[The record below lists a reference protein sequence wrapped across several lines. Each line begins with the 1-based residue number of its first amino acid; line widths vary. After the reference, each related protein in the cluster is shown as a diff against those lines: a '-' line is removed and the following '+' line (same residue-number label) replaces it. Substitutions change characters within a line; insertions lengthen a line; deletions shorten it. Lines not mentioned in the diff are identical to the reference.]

1 MKRTCTMMLMLAVSV
16 FASAQKMT
24 IKTSNGQ
31 TVEISC
37 EGGLKPQ
44 AVSVAAD
51 GTVTF
56 KMNETA
62 ESDAVAKVNEEAAD
76 SVDTFVKATP
86 DSVDTLVSASD
97 SIAEAPI
104 LYAGAEEAEE
114 AENDSL
120 PSSTSE
126 GIAFIANAIAEELS
140 PEYAQ
145 FNKEHEGTHPKSERE
160 LVKNVAKQFFNEDDV
175 ETADALVTLFSGLR
189 FTKDSTFVPQYAQ
202 RKPKPLMRKY
212 DIIELSGSL
221 GKDIN
226 SLSDAAAGKVTEDD
240 YGDDAENHHK
250 YGGGI
255 KYSRVYI
262 KGEEVDG
269 VWKPNPLGFAYSWG
283 GLVSFS
289 HESEIGL
296 YVDAMGKAGI
306 QIGNDI
312 CFGVDALVGAGI
324 TPFNTFI
331 TNDMNHQIINKSVWC
346 FKYGLQLWGS
356 LNFSKDTYTAIYGRL
371 INSIRPNDGEFNLPK
386 DWEVVLEDFDPSSW
400 TVGLAIG
407 YKFGAYEPLS
417 QDKRLQATLS
427 TGYQICGNKGFSLSA
442 EIDRLT
448 QVSKST
454 HLTYGL
460 AFENVFENSKRGGNM
475 TSILFSGGFQ
485 VRQPQNSWFWGAK
498 LLLGI
503 GEYSV
508 VNSGK
513 NDNYSYE
520 DHSAKPCFKG
530 AVQLTSGFKIGKCSQ
545 ILCNLRAGGHFVNSM
560 KYEGFDESSTK
571 NSVGF
576 DLGASLGYNF
586 TF

>member
-1 MKRTCTMMLMLAVSV
+1 MKKICTMMLMLAVSV

-24 IKTSNGQ
+24 IKTGNGQ

-37 EGGLKPQ
+37 EGGLSPKEI
-44 AVSVAAD
+44 AVAHDGSVIFKLGNSAKDSVA
-51 GTVTF
+51 VI
-56 KMNETA
+56 A
-62 ESDAVAKVNEEAAD
+62 ENNIEPEEVD
-76 SVDTFVKATP
+76 SVDSFVEV
-86 DSVDTLVSASD
+86 DSLSA
-97 SIAEAPI
+97 ETPI
-104 LYAGAEEAEE
+104 LYAGAEAES
-114 AENDSL
+114 DSL
-120 PSSTSE
+120 TSSSSTA
-126 GIAFIANAIAEELS
+126 GVAALANAIAEELS
-140 PEYAQ
+140 PEYAA
-145 FNKEHEGTHPKSERE
+145 FNKEHEGTHPASERE

-175 ETADALVTLFSGLR
+175 ETVDAIATLFSGIR
-189 FTKDSTFVPQYAQ
+189 FTKDSTFVPTYEQ
-202 RKPKPLMRKY
+202 RKPRPLTRTY

-226 SLSDAAAGKVTEDD
+226 SLSDAAAGKVKEDD
-240 YGDDAENHHK
+240 YGDDAENHQK

-283 GLVSFS
+283 GLISFS

-356 LNFSKDTYTAIYGRL
+356 LNFSKDTYTAIYGRY
-371 INSIRPNDGEFNLPK
+371 INSVRPNDGQYNLPK

-400 TVGLAIG
+400 MVGLAVG

-417 QDKRLQATLS
+417 QDKRLQASFS
-427 TGYQICGNKGFSLSA
+427 TGYQFLGNKGFSISA

-460 AFENVFENSKRGGNM
+460 AVENVFESSKRGGNM
-475 TSILFSGGFQ
+475 NSILLSGGFQ
-485 VRQPQNSWFWGAK
+485 VRQPQNSFFWGSK

-503 GEYSV
+503 GEYAV
-508 VNSGK
+508 INSGET
-513 NDNYSYE
+513 NYYEYE
-520 DHSAKPCFKG
+520 DHCAKPCFKG
-530 AVQLTSGFKIGKCSQ
+530 ALQLTTGFKVGKCSQ
-545 ILCNLRAGGHFVNSM
+545 ISCNVRFGGHFTNSM
-560 KYEGFDESSTK
+560 KHDGFEESSTK
-571 NSVGF
+571 NAIGF
-576 DLGASLGYNF
+576 DLGATLGYNW

>member
-1 MKRTCTMMLMLAVSV
+1 MKKNSILMLLLMVSAI
-16 FASAQKMT
+16 ASAQKKMT
-24 IKTSNGQ
+24 IKTGNGQ
-31 TVEISC
+31 TVEVSCDGISPK
-37 EGGLKPQ
+37 EI
-44 AVSVAAD
+44 AVAPD

-56 KMNETA
+56 KLEKGEVENTPIVTEKPAVTA
-62 ESDAVAKVNEEAAD
+62 EDESEAAD
-76 SVDTFVKATP
+76 SIDTFAEVDSLVEARPQVADSLNDDVLVADSLYGP
-86 DSVDTLVSASD
+86 DSQQTAL
-97 SIAEAPI
+97 
-104 LYAGAEEAEE
+104 G
-114 AENDSL
+114 
-120 PSSTSE
+120 
-126 GIAFIANAIAEELS
+126 FIANTLAEELS
-140 PEYAQ
+140 PEYAA
-145 FNKEHEGTHPKSERE
+145 FEKEHEGTHPGTERE
-160 LVKNVAKQFFNEDDV
+160 LTKRLAKKFFNEDDV
-175 ETADALVTLFSGLR
+175 ETADAIVTLFSGLR
-189 FTKDSTFVPQYAQ
+189 FTKDSTFVPTYEQ

-212 DIIELSGSL
+212 DVIELSGSL

-226 SLSDAAAGKVTEDD
+226 SLSDAAAGKVKEDD
-240 YGDDAENHHK
+240 YGDDAENHQK

-289 HESEIGL
+289 HESKIGL
-296 YVDAMGKAGI
+296 YVDAMGKAGV

-356 LNFSKDTYTAIYGRL
+356 LNFSKDTYTAIYGRY
-371 INSIRPNDGEFNLPK
+371 INSVRPNDGEFNLPK

-454 HLTYGL
+454 NLTYGL

-513 NDNYSYE
+513 NDNYTYE

-530 AVQLTSGFKIGKCSQ
+530 ALQLTSGFKIGKCSQ